1 MLKSI
6 FSKYSAFCKNKWYKL
21 PPYKFLTI
29 PENRENGQY
38 RIQEPLEEWRSSFHI
53 EFEFLWTSTVHAWE
67 DIFMIDGLELFPR
80 KKDRFKPKNFD
91 LFERSIAKTQR
102 A

>member
-6 FSKYSAFCKNKWYKL
+6 FSKYSAFCKNKWFYN
-21 PPYKFLTI
+21 PYKFLTI

-38 RIQEPLEEWRSSFHI
+38 MIQEPLEEWGNSFHI

-67 DIFMIDGLELFPR
+67 DFFMIDGLEVQFGTLSE
-80 KKDRFKPKNFD
+80 KN
-91 LFERSIAKTQR
+91 S
-102 A
+102 